1 LLNLPQASHTT
12 IFRPR
17 KLPKQR
23 TVPKPPTE
31 TSSSEEDILDE
42 DDRINSIDMWVN
54 DGSKEL
60 IEQLKETVKIL
71 EAKLTETR
79 FCVENIS
86 KDDQDLI
93 FYTGF
98 SNYTSF
104 KAFYDFLGPAVDDL
118 KYWGSQDKDAGHGRR
133 QSLSSIN

>member
-1 LLNLPQASHTT
+1 LPQASHTT

-17 KLPKQR
+17 KPLKQR
-23 TVPKPPTE
+23 TVLEPPTE
-31 TSSSEEDILDE
+31 TSSSKEDILDE
-42 DDRINSIDMWVN
+42 DDCINSIGMLVN

-60 IEQLKETVKIL
+60 IEQLKQTAKTL
-71 EAKLTETR
+71 EAKLTETK
-79 FCVENIS
+79 FCIENIS

-104 KAFYDFLGPAVDDL
+104 KPCYDFLGPAVDDL
-118 KYWGSQDKDAGHGRR
+118 KCWGSQDKEAGHGRR
-133 QSLSSIN
+133 